1 MRRGVFLSLVGLVA
15 ATPCRAGVAV
25 THATSAIAIA
35 PHCTEL
41 VWTGSVELKDATVNI
56 VTTYAGKALIGARLP
71 GARAGETDDV
81 VLA

>member
-1 MRRGVFLSLVGLVA
+1 MRRGVFLSLVSLVA

-25 THATSAIAIA
+25 PHATSAIAIA

-41 VWTGSVELKDATVNI
+41 VWTGSAELKDATVI
-56 VTTYAGKALIGARLP
+56 TTYAGKALIGARLP
-71 GARAGETDDV
+71 GARAGETEDV